1 MFPLVPS
8 HGAAK
13 RIEKVPESVYIIT
26 GLKLERCLA
35 LFSLESY
42 LPELWRGAVQG
53 LRIPY

>member
-26 GLKLERCLA
+26 GLKLE
-35 LFSLESY
+35 
-42 LPELWRGAVQG
+42 PEYCVNLGAF
-53 LRIPY
+53 